1 MKLLALI
8 LAYVLSHLV
17 SKPHRFRQFDWFKS
31 WSKWFVK
38 NTNWS
43 IAEFSV
49 ITIIAVPV
57 LLVSVVLLSLFD
69 SVIGNLLVSI
79 VILSYCIGPESL
91 EEDVDSGEIKT
102 KLGIRKNAKAA
113 VLIKKMTQL
122 SLQRWFGVFFWYVV
136 LGIVGA
142 LVYRLSERLYCYTGN
157 QSHMKKAIEQLLKIL
172 NYPVAWMMVVSLAIA
187 SDFERIFKKCKAY
200 MNSENIKSMDDT
212 FLYEAADF
220 AVENCEVETD
230 SDTSIEQVTINVLK
244 RMLLVW
250 LVFVSILVILAV

>member
-17 SKPHRFRQFDWFKS
+17 SEPHRFRQFDWYES
-31 WSKWFVK
+31 WSKWFMSR
-38 NTNWS
+38 TNWS
-43 IAEFSV
+43 TAEFSV
-49 ITIIAVPV
+49 IAIIAVPV
-57 LLVSVVLLSLFD
+57 LLVNLVLLNMFD
-69 SVIGNLLVSI
+69 SVFWNLLVSI

-102 KLGIRKNAKAA
+102 KLGLRKNAKVS

-136 LGIVGA
+136 LGVVGA
-142 LVYRLSERLYCYTGN
+142 LIYRLSERLDFYTSN
-157 QSHMKKAIEQLLKIL
+157 ESKLKTAIGHLMKIL
-172 NYPVAWMMVVSLAIA
+172 NYPVAWMMVISLAIA

-200 MNSENIKSMDDT
+200 MNSDNIKSMDDT

-220 AVENCEVETD
+220 AVENCEVEAD
-230 SDTSIEQVTINVLK
+230 GDTSIEQVTINVLK

>member
-8 LAYVLSHLV
+8 LAYILSHLV
-17 SKPHRFRQFDWFKS
+17 AKPHRFRQFDWYES
-31 WSKWFVK
+31 WSKWFRSR
-38 NTNWS
+38 TNWS
-43 IAEFSV
+43 TAEFSV
-49 ITIIAVPV
+49 IVIVATPV
-57 LLVSVVLLSLFD
+57 LLVSVILLSLFD
-69 SVIGNLLVSI
+69 SVIWNLLVSI

-91 EEDVDSGEIKT
+91 EEDVDSGEIKK
-102 KLGIRKNAKAA
+102 KLGIRKNAKVA
-113 VLIKKMTQL
+113 VLIKRMTQL

-136 LGIVGA
+136 LGVVGA
-142 LVYRLSERLYCYTGN
+142 LIYRLSERLDFYTSN
-157 QSHMKKAIEQLLKIL
+157 ESNLKATIEQLMKIL

-200 MNSENIKSMDDT
+200 MNSDNIKSMNDT

-220 AVENCEVETD
+220 AVENCEVEAD

-244 RMLLVW
+244 RMLIVW